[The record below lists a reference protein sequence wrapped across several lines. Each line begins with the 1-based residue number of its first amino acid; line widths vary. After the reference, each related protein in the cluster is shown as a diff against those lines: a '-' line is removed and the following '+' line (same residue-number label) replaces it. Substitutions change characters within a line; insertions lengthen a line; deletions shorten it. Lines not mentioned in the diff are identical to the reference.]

1 MQKLLLLTHSLLFPA
16 FRWFFCEFQ
25 YLLVVVGGWG
35 FVQHSYCLSVLDVG
49 SGSGYLTAV
58 LGLMVCLH
66 ASQTKHFFTPPSLLC
81 YHFTR
86 LNQQKKSPWDIGCNN
101 HFIRLYFQKK
111 CLDIVSMMIW
121 WICKDKLHMH
131 GDGCMGDWIFFSFFP
146 IVEMWLDCTCRSGR
160 WVCGGSFFLLP
171 NVEMWFNH
179 TCRLGR
185 RVKQSGLNTFQS
197 LWIDQLMQLS
207 KLLLALSWTV
217 AALKYSVCFSN
228 PMLLTVEPSFFGCVT

>member
-1 MQKLLLLTHSLLFPA
+1 
-16 FRWFFCEFQ
+16 
-25 YLLVVVGGWG
+25 
-35 FVQHSYCLSVLDVG
+35 
-49 SGSGYLTAV
+49 
-58 LGLMVCLH
+58 
-66 ASQTKHFFTPPSLLC
+66 
-81 YHFTR
+81 
-86 LNQQKKSPWDIGCNN
+86 
-101 HFIRLYFQKK
+101 
-111 CLDIVSMMIW
+111 MIW

-131 GDGCMGDWIFFSFFP
+131 GDGYMGDWIFFSS

-179 TCRLGR
+179 TCRSGR

-228 PMLLTVEPSFFGCVT
+228 PMLLTVEPSFWLCNLGLIQQFYECRHSSCSSFSNNGCVLKLQWLMANWDMRKEHPMMQFMSELPLQVLEKLFQNP